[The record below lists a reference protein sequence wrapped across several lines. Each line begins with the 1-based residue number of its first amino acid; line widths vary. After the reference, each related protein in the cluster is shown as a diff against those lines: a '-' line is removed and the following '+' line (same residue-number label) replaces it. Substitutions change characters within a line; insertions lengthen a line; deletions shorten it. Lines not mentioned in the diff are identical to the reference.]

1 MKEIRHK
8 IKDPQGIHAR
18 PAGALVKNLSG
29 FSSKVMIKKGDK
41 EVDAKRIL
49 GVMSLGAK
57 AGEELIFSIEGED
70 EESAMQALKAFLE
83 ESL

>member
-1 MKEIRHK
+1 MKEIRHT

-18 PAGALVKNLSG
+18 PAGALVKRLND

-57 AGEELIFSIEGED
+57 LGEELIFNIEGVD
-70 EESAMQALKAFLE
+70 EEEALQALKVFLE

>member
-1 MKEIRHK
+1 MKEIRHT

-18 PAGALVKNLSG
+18 PAGALVKSLSE

-70 EESAMQALKAFLE
+70 EENATQALKAFLE
-83 ESL
+83 EAL

>member
-1 MKEIRHK
+1 MKEIRHI

-18 PAGALVKNLSG
+18 PAGALVKKVSD
-29 FSSKVMIKKGDK
+29 FASKVMIKKGDK

-57 AGEELIFSIEGED
+57 AGEELVFRIEGGD
-70 EESAMQALKAFLE
+70 EEEMMQALKAFLE
-83 ESL
+83 ETL